1 MCCGWGLA
9 QNLASKRVPL
19 GKLKFMALDVTGLAG
34 LILSG
39 TVGAMI
45 ACVCG
50 ADAEQAVNSA
60 MHALARKRKKR
71 MSFGVIAVVSA
82 AKNYL

>member
-39 TVGAMI
+39 NVVSRVFCAG
-45 ACVCG
+45 
-50 ADAEQAVNSA
+50 AEQAVNSA

-71 MSFGVIAVVSA
+71 MSFGVMAVVSA